1 MSLQYVV
8 DGYNVIRHASFYPSK
23 KIRDPKYSLVEYI
36 KNNRLCGSL
45 KNKVII
51 VFDGFPDAG
60 YSREHICGFE
70 IRFSRETNADDVIK
84 KMLEKELNPRNTL
97 VVSDDREIKFF
108 IRSLGAKPVSVEE
121 FLRKSEGKGIG
132 RGKDKNENIKIDL
145 NYTQVHDI
153 DEELKKL
160 WLR

>member
-8 DGYNVIRHASFYPSK
+8 DGYNVIRHASFFPSQ
-23 KIRDPKYSLVEYI
+23 KIKDPKYSLVEFI
-36 KNNRLCGSL
+36 KNKRLCGSL

-60 YSREHICGFE
+60 YSLDHICGFE
-70 IRFSRETNADDVIK
+70 VRFSRETNADNVIK

-108 IRSLGAKPVSVEE
+108 IRALGAKPVSVEE
-121 FLRKSEGKGIG
+121 FLKKSEGKGIG
-132 RGKDKNENIKIDL
+132 RGRENQSKADL

-153 DEELKKL
+153 NEELKKL
-160 WLR
+160 WVK

>member
-8 DGYNVIRHASFYPSK
+8 DGYNVIRHPSFPPSQRVRDQ
-23 KIRDPKYSLVEYI
+23 KILLIEFI
-36 KNNRLCGSL
+36 KTKRLCGSL

-51 VFDGFPDAG
+51 VFDGYPDVG
-60 YSREHICGFE
+60 RLLDPGCGFE
-70 IRFSRETNADDVIK
+70 VRFSRESNADNVIK
-84 KMLEKELNPRNTL
+84 IMLEKELNPRNTL

-121 FLRKSEGKGIG
+121 FLKKSKGIG
-132 RGKDKNENIKIDL
+132 RGKGKDNNESIKVDL
-145 NYTQVHDI
+145 NYTQMHDI
-153 DEELKKL
+153 NEELKKL

>member
-8 DGYNVIRHASFYPSK
+8 DGYNVIRHASFSPSK
-23 KIRDPKYSLVEYI
+23 KIKDQKYSLVEFI

-51 VFDGFPDAG
+51 VFDGYPDTG
-60 YSREHICGFE
+60 YSQDFQCDFE
-70 IRFSRETNADDVIK
+70 VRFSRDTNADNVIK
-84 KMLEKELNPRNTL
+84 KMLENELNPRNTL

-121 FLRKSEGKGIG
+121 FLKKSEGKGI
-132 RGKDKNENIKIDL
+132 DKNETLKMDL
-145 NYTQVHDI
+145 NYTQMHDI
-153 DEELKKL
+153 NEELKKL
-160 WLR
+160 WLK